1 MRRNVKYKN
10 GTTFYSWINVNR
22 PLGNRAQNTIMSIE
36 VKCSVFCTVFILDLR
51 RSMLSEITLSSS
63 SSYIFCPLSAL
74 TQKWHGFKHRDA
86 HVLWNFI
93 IIFA

>member
-1 MRRNVKYKN
+1 MHVNVKYKN
-10 GTTFYSWINVNR
+10 GTKFHSGINANR
-22 PLGNRAQNTIMSIE
+22 PFRNRAQNKIISIDA
-36 VKCSVFCTVFILDLR
+36 KCSVFCTVFILDLR
-51 RSMLSEITLSSS
+51 RSMLYEITLSSS
-63 SSYIFCPLSAL
+63 SSYFFCPLSAL

>member
-1 MRRNVKYKN
+1 MHVNVKYKN
-10 GTTFYSWINVNR
+10 GTKFHSWINANR
-22 PLGNRAQNTIMSIE
+22 PLRNRAQKTIMSID

-51 RSMLSEITLSSS
+51 LSMLCEITLSSS
-63 SSYIFCPLSAL
+63 SSYFFCPLSAL

>member
-1 MRRNVKYKN
+1 MHVNVKYKN
-10 GTTFYSWINVNR
+10 GTKFHSWINANR
-22 PLGNRAQNTIMSIE
+22 PFRNRTQNTIMSID
-36 VKCSVFCTVFILDLR
+36 VKCSFFCTVFILDLR

-63 SSYIFCPLSAL
+63 SSYFFCPLFAL

-93 IIFA
+93 IIFT